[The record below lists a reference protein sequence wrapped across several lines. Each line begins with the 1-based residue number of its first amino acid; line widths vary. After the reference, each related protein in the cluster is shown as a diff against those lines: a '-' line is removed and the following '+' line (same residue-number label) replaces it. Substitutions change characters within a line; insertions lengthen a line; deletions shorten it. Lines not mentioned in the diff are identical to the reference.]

1 MLLRVWES
9 MNSYQYDERM
19 LHFLSKLSEMH
30 MDPEVS
36 DPRKIYQIPDDVISE
51 GETRPNWS
59 KNDSQRG
66 ESHWPGLYKDV
77 GIFSEHEWNFLMCK
91 CLASM
96 GKHTYLI
103 IYQVDYC

>member
-1 MLLRVWES
+1 
-9 MNSYQYDERM
+9 
-19 LHFLSKLSEMH
+19 

-77 GIFSEHEWNFLMCK
+77 GIFSEHEWNLLMCK